1 MTFLQYVAKDI
12 LAKHGE
18 QNLSDIAIVFPNKRA
33 SLFLNQALYEEAKQP
48 LWSPTYITISD
59 LFRNHSDLKIP
70 DQISLIF
77 RLYNVYQQKTG
88 SAESLDHFY
97 SWGQLML
104 SDFDDIDKNM
114 AEADKLFIDIDAW
127 QNMKDFTFL
136 TEEQRKSL
144 EEFFGAMMDR
154 TELQQKF
161 SDIWKNLGPIY
172 HAYRKELRSRG
183 EAYEGM
189 LYREVSE
196 KELNNF
202 HYKKYIFVG
211 FNLLQKVE
219 QKLFAQLMDMD
230 KAEFYWDYDEYYL
243 GNKHEAG
250 RYIAENIKRFPNE
263 LSVERASKSI
273 DVNKVYRN
281 FKEKKQITYI
291 SAHSEN
297 VQARYISNWLEENER
312 KKDGRKTAIVLS
324 DEQLLQSAIHCFPQD
339 VTAVNITTGY
349 PLSASPI
356 CSLISALVD
365 LQLKGRADDDLHYRL
380 KYVNRILTHPYAKY
394 ISDNCKLIYD
404 DLNTHKQYYPS
415 IEYLISS
422 KDENIKLIFDG
433 MQVSNDIIAILPWIS
448 KVLQQVGLGAQ
459 EYEDALLHESIFRM
473 YTLMQRLDDI
483 MVVKKGDHIQDVEN
497 KEVVSTIIFQRLL
510 NQLIDSTSVPF
521 HGEPA
526 IGIQLMGVLETR
538 NLDFEHILLLSC
550 NEGNLPKGIND
561 ASFIPHVIRKGYELT
576 TIENKIAIYA
586 YYFYSLLQ
594 RANDIT
600 LVYNNA
606 TDDSGQGEM
615 SRFMLQYLVENKG
628 YQNIIRKTLLSGQT
642 VTTTTQHPI
651 EKSEAIQNILDKI
664 TTLSP
669 TAIGRYLRCNL
680 QFFYYSICNLRENST
695 DDAEEIDNSTFGNIF
710 HKAAQYIYKHLS
722 GSEYSNII
730 TKEKIK
736 ACLKD
741 SSMLSEC
748 LDQAFREEL
757 FNVKDS
763 RFVPKYNGL
772 QLLNRK
778 VLKAYLTRLLKYD
791 QLNAP
796 LKILALEED
805 FSAKMAININGKEKE
820 LTLRGQVDRL
830 DQVIVDGK
838 ETIRVV
844 DYKTGSPSK
853 STPSNIEDIFNP
865 QNIEDKHTDY
875 YLQAFL
881 YAYSI
886 RRDPESQASV
896 NRQNLPVSPALLFIR
911 KVGTEDYN
919 PTLTLKTDDP
929 NGGKTTKLYPINDIE
944 EVADDFCME
953 LRKLLEEIFDP
964 SIPFSPTDNKKRCE
978 YCPYADL
985 CGI

>member
-1 MTFLQYVAKDI
+1 
-12 LAKHGE
+12 
-18 QNLSDIAIVFPNKRA
+18 
-33 SLFLNQALYEEAKQP
+33 
-48 LWSPTYITISD
+48 
-59 LFRNHSDLKIP
+59 
-70 DQISLIF
+70 
-77 RLYNVYQQKTG
+77 
-88 SAESLDHFY
+88 
-97 SWGQLML
+97 
-104 SDFDDIDKNM
+104 
-114 AEADKLFIDIDAW
+114 
-127 QNMKDFTFL
+127 
-136 TEEQRKSL
+136 
-144 EEFFGAMMDR
+144 
-154 TELQQKF
+154 
-161 SDIWKNLGPIY
+161 
-172 HAYRKELRSRG
+172 
-183 EAYEGM
+183 
-189 LYREVSE
+189 
-196 KELNNF
+196 
-202 HYKKYIFVG
+202 
-211 FNLLQKVE
+211 
-219 QKLFAQLMDMD
+219 
-230 KAEFYWDYDEYYL
+230 
-243 GNKHEAG
+243 
-250 RYIAENIKRFPNE
+250 
-263 LSVERASKSI
+263 
-273 DVNKVYRN
+273 
-281 FKEKKQITYI
+281 
-291 SAHSEN
+291 
-297 VQARYISNWLEENER
+297 
-312 KKDGRKTAIVLS
+312 
-324 DEQLLQSAIHCFPQD
+324 
-339 VTAVNITTGY
+339 
-349 PLSASPI
+349 
-356 CSLISALVD
+356 
-365 LQLKGRADDDLHYRL
+365 
-380 KYVNRILTHPYAKY
+380 
-394 ISDNCKLIYD
+394 
-404 DLNTHKQYYPS
+404 
-415 IEYLISS
+415 
-422 KDENIKLIFDG
+422 
-433 MQVSNDIIAILPWIS
+433 
-448 KVLQQVGLGAQ
+448 
-459 EYEDALLHESIFRM
+459 
-473 YTLMQRLDDI
+473 
-483 MVVKKGDHIQDVEN
+483 
-497 KEVVSTIIFQRLL
+497 
-510 NQLIDSTSVPF
+510 
-521 HGEPA
+521 
-526 IGIQLMGVLETR
+526 MGVLETR

-695 DDAEEIDNSTFGNIF
+695 DDAEEIDNPTFGNIF
-710 HKAAQYIYKHLS
+710 HKAAQYIYKQLS

-730 TKEKIK
+730 TKEKIE

-741 SSMLSEC
+741 SSMLSDC

-778 VLKAYLTRLLKYD
+778 VLKAYLTRLLRYD

-830 DQVIVDGK
+830 DQVMVDEK

-978 YCPYADL
+978 YCPYANL

>member
-1 MTFLQYVAKDI
+1 M
-12 LAKHGE
+12 
-18 QNLSDIAIVFPNKRA
+18 
-33 SLFLNQALYEEAKQP
+33 
-48 LWSPTYITISD
+48 
-59 LFRNHSDLKIP
+59 
-70 DQISLIF
+70 
-77 RLYNVYQQKTG
+77 
-88 SAESLDHFY
+88 
-97 SWGQLML
+97 
-104 SDFDDIDKNM
+104 
-114 AEADKLFIDIDAW
+114 
-127 QNMKDFTFL
+127 
-136 TEEQRKSL
+136 
-144 EEFFGAMMDR
+144 
-154 TELQQKF
+154 
-161 SDIWKNLGPIY
+161 
-172 HAYRKELRSRG
+172 
-183 EAYEGM
+183 
-189 LYREVSE
+189 
-196 KELNNF
+196 
-202 HYKKYIFVG
+202 
-211 FNLLQKVE
+211 
-219 QKLFAQLMDMD
+219 
-230 KAEFYWDYDEYYL
+230 
-243 GNKHEAG
+243 
-250 RYIAENIKRFPNE
+250 
-263 LSVERASKSI
+263 
-273 DVNKVYRN
+273 
-281 FKEKKQITYI
+281 
-291 SAHSEN
+291 
-297 VQARYISNWLEENER
+297 
-312 KKDGRKTAIVLS
+312 
-324 DEQLLQSAIHCFPQD
+324 
-339 VTAVNITTGY
+339 
-349 PLSASPI
+349 
-356 CSLISALVD
+356 
-365 LQLKGRADDDLHYRL
+365 
-380 KYVNRILTHPYAKY
+380 
-394 ISDNCKLIYD
+394 
-404 DLNTHKQYYPS
+404 
-415 IEYLISS
+415 
-422 KDENIKLIFDG
+422 
-433 MQVSNDIIAILPWIS
+433 
-448 KVLQQVGLGAQ
+448 
-459 EYEDALLHESIFRM
+459 
-473 YTLMQRLDDI
+473 
-483 MVVKKGDHIQDVEN
+483 
-497 KEVVSTIIFQRLL
+497 
-510 NQLIDSTSVPF
+510 
-521 HGEPA
+521 
-526 IGIQLMGVLETR
+526 
-538 NLDFEHILLLSC
+538 
-550 NEGNLPKGIND
+550 
-561 ASFIPHVIRKGYELT
+561 IRKGYELT

-680 QFFYYSICNLRENST
+680 QFYYYSICNLRENST
-695 DDAEEIDNSTFGNIF
+695 DDAEEIDNPTFGNIF

-722 GSEYSNII
+722 GSEYSDTI
-730 TKEKIK
+730 TKEKIE

-741 SSMLSEC
+741 SSILSEC

-757 FNVKDS
+757 FKVKDS
-763 RFVPKYNGL
+763 QFVPKYNGL

-778 VLKAYLTRLLKYD
+778 VLKIYLTRLLKYD

-886 RRDPESQASV
+886 RRDSESQAAV